1 MAVTP
6 HTCGRTVAT
15 APINDVVENII
26 PLMPALFSLG
36 LRAPLD
42 LRPDERVMAFLND
55 VYVTAQSPHVSGLR
69 GRLGHLLATSVGIR
83 WR

>member
-6 HTCGRTVAT
+6 CTCGRTVAT
-15 APINDVVENII
+15 APINDMVGNRI

-36 LRAPLD
+36 LHAPLA
-42 LRPDERVMAFLND
+42 LQPDERVMAFLDD
-55 VYVTAQSPHVSGLR
+55 VYVTAQPPHVSGLR